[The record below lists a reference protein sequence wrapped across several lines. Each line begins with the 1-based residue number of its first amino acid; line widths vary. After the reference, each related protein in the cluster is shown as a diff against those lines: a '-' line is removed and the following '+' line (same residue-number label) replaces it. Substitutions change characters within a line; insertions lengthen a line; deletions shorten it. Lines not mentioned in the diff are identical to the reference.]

1 MFKDSFNRLND
12 VHKRCILNSN
22 EFCTH
27 LEILK
32 KNFQGCLSVQL
43 SKFIALKLSI
53 YLCLRSFCVAAV
65 SRRLDYNSTT
75 HHICQQLFSIFFNF
89 FEIFVDLAK
98 LILCKAAY
106 LLALQHFNI
115 FLDFGDFFIFL
126 PQFNLFFLYLWLKIS
141 FSFLQ

>member
-1 MFKDSFNRLND
+1 MFKDSFNCLND
-12 VHKRCILNSN
+12 VHKRCILNSIELLYSSRN
-22 EFCTH
+22 S
-27 LEILK
+27 K

-43 SKFIALKLSI
+43 SKFIVLKFSI
-53 YLCLRSFCVAAV
+53 YLCLRSFCVAVV

-75 HHICQQLFSIFFNF
+75 PHICQQLFSTFFNF
-89 FEIFVDLAK
+89 FEIFVNLAK